1 MGPQLIQT
9 SAAVPSQYLPML
21 LMYQWDHFYIFM
33 FQKIVLMPSAFIY
46 SVKCSGNL
54 SSRAAALG
62 GAGQAHQHG
71 QVMPPGGGGGGQHP
85 PHVAQSGG
93 GDHCVLE
100 KAEEQAG
107 GQLPRPAGDGG

>member
-1 MGPQLIQT
+1 
-9 SAAVPSQYLPML
+9 
-21 LMYQWDHFYIFM
+21 
-33 FQKIVLMPSAFIY
+33 MPSEFIN

-71 QVMPPGGGGGGQHP
+71 QVLPPGGGGGGQHP

-100 KAEEQAG
+100 EAEEQAG